1 MIGAAN
7 RSSIPERR
15 MAAPERLDRTGVV
28 PIGRGVAA
36 ALLVFWAFVVLAL
49 YLMEHPTFLSRD
61 LRAGVS
67 GTLDDTPVVS
77 GFSPRALFDAARGLA
92 AACAIVLWA
101 GLFGR
106 SALARLARRRALD
119 EPDDGEML
127 RRRDPFLPEE
137 RSLAVAIACALGFLT
152 LTALVFA
159 LGIAGFLGTPLILIF
174 AATLAVLIAD
184 NPDLLRVPR
193 EFVALPRY
201 KTDRVLLPILIASS
215 FAALVIHLS
224 PVVGADALVYHLQIP
239 RAYMEAHRIV
249 PLPFNVYANMPHAAE
264 LLYTLALTLGGENG
278 AKLLDLAFRVLL
290 MLGLAGFGKRWLGMD
305 RALLAPCILL
315 ANPLLI
321 DNRTVANIDVAMALV
336 LFAALAQALRWW
348 ETGALRHLLLSSAF
362 LGLLA
367 GMKYTGGLFGAALF
381 VALIVLRIF
390 RPRAP
395 APLWHLVLY
404 PIPALL
410 LFLPWLAKNQMFT
423 GNPVYPLIVERFG
436 GVEWNAELGRKLVD
450 WQRGIGMGR
459 SLGDYVLLPWNMTVK
474 ANIEY
479 PSFDGI
485 LSPLFLMFIP
495 AAALLLPLPPAAWAL
510 LAFSGL
516 GLALWAWGPQQL
528 RFFMPVLPALSLLAA
543 WVVDTALSSTA
554 RRRWFG
560 RAALALSVAYLAIF
574 AIYIVSVTI
583 PNQLPVV
590 AGVET
595 RGDYLHRRFQPHD
608 AMMRAGKELPPNAKL
623 VLVWENRGFYL
634 ARPYIADS
642 FYEASWIV
650 QLLEKDQSGDL
661 FEKKLREE
669 GVTHIMMNVPL
680 GLHFGRYYAHPRV
693 REALDRFL
701 RERGGL
707 LFEANGL
714 VVAELRGK
722 EPAKGKKPAARSPR

>member
-1 MIGAAN
+1 
-7 RSSIPERR
+7 
-15 MAAPERLDRTGVV
+15 MAAPERVERTGVV
-28 PIGRGVAA
+28 PLGRGVAA
-36 ALLVFWAFVVLAL
+36 ALLLFWAVVVFAL
-49 YLMEHPTFLSRD
+49 YLIEHPTFLSRD

-67 GTLDDTPVVS
+67 GTLDTTPVVT
-77 GFSPRALFDAARGLA
+77 GFSPRALFDAVRGLA
-92 AACAIVLWA
+92 AACAIVAWA

-106 SALARLARRRALD
+106 SVLARFARTTALG
-119 EPDDGEML
+119 EPGDSEPRL
-127 RRRDPFLPEE
+127 RRRDPFLPAE
-137 RSLAVAIACALGFLT
+137 RSLAVAIACALGFLA

-159 LGIAGFLGTPLILIF
+159 LGFAGLLGTPLILIF

-193 EFVALPRY
+193 ELIGLPRY
-201 KTDRVLLPILIASS
+201 KTDRLLLPIAIASF
-215 FAALVIHLS
+215 FAALIMHLS
-224 PVVGADALVYHLQIP
+224 PVIGADALVYHLQIP

-249 PLPFNVYANMPHAAE
+249 PLPFNVYANMPHATE

-290 MLGLAGFGKRWLGMD
+290 MLGLAGFGRRWLGME

-336 LFAALAQALRWW
+336 LFAALAQGLRWW
-348 ETGALRHLLLSSAF
+348 ETGAARHLLLSSAF

-381 VALIVLRIF
+381 ATLVVLRF
-390 RPRAP
+390 VRPNAR

-404 PIPALL
+404 PIPAIL
-410 LFLPWLAKNQMFT
+410 LFLPWLAKNQMFA
-423 GNPVYPLIVERFG
+423 GNPVYPLMVERFG
-436 GVEWNAELGRKLVD
+436 GVEWNADLGRKLVD
-450 WQRGIGMGR
+450 WQRSIGMGR
-459 SLGDYVLLPWNMTVK
+459 TLGDYLLLPWNMTVK

-485 LSPLFLMFIP
+485 LSPLYLMLIP
-495 AAALLLPLPPAAWAL
+495 AAALLLPLPPAALAL
-510 LAFSGL
+510 LTFSGL

-543 WVVDTALSSTA
+543 WVVDAALSSTA
-554 RRRWFG
+554 RRLWFG
-560 RAALALSVAYLAIF
+560 RAALALSLAYLAIF
-574 AIYIVSVTI
+574 SLYIVSVTV

-590 AGVET
+590 AGLES
-595 RGDYLHRRFQPHD
+595 RGDYLHRRYQPFD
-608 AMMRAGKELPPNAKL
+608 AMMRAGKELPENAKL
-623 VLVWENRGFYL
+623 LLVWENRGFYL

-661 FEKKLREE
+661 LEKKLRDV

-693 REALDRFL
+693 REALDRFV
-701 RERGGL
+701 RERCAP
-707 LFEANGL
+707 LFEMNAVIVG
-714 VVAELRGK
+714 ELRGK
-722 EPAKGKKPAARSPR
+722 EPAKGKKPAARPSR

>member
-1 MIGAAN
+1 MAT
-7 RSSIPERR
+7 PERV
-15 MAAPERLDRTGVV
+15 DRTGVV

-36 ALLVFWAFVVLAL
+36 ALLLFWAFVVLAL

-67 GTLDDTPVVS
+67 GTLDLTPVVS
-77 GFSPRALFDAARGLA
+77 GFSPRALIDAVRGLA

-106 SALARLARRRALD
+106 SVLARLATWTPLD
-119 EPDDGEML
+119 EPGAGQPRP
-127 RRRDPFLPEE
+127 RREPFLPAE
-137 RSLAVAIACALGFLT
+137 RSLAVAIACVLGFLA

-159 LGIAGFLGTPLILIF
+159 LGMTGLLGTPLILIF
-174 AATLAVLIAD
+174 AATLAVLIAA
-184 NPDLLRVPR
+184 NPDLLR
-193 EFVALPRY
+193 LPRGLGLPRL
-201 KTDRVLLPILIASS
+201 KTDRVLLPIVIASL
-215 FAALVIHLS
+215 FAALIMHLS
-224 PVVGADALVYHLQIP
+224 PVLGADALVYHLQIP

-264 LLYTLALTLGGENG
+264 LLYTLALTLGGENA

-290 MLGLAGFGKRWLGMD
+290 MLGLAGFGRRWLGMR

-321 DNRTVANIDVAMALV
+321 DNRTVANIDVAMALA
-336 LFAALAQALRWW
+336 LFVALAQGLRWW
-348 ETGALRHLLLSSAF
+348 ETGAARHLILSSAF

-381 VALIVLRIF
+381 AALIVLRF
-390 RPRAP
+390 ARPNAR

-404 PIPALL
+404 PLPALL
-410 LFLPWLAKNQMFT
+410 LFLPWLVKNQMFA
-423 GNPVYPLIVERFG
+423 GNPVYPLMVERFG

-459 SLGDYVLLPWNMTVK
+459 TLGDDLLLPWNMTVK

-479 PSFDGI
+479 PAFDGI
-485 LSPLFLMFIP
+485 LSPLYLMLIP

-510 LAFSGL
+510 LTFSGL

-543 WVVDTALSSTA
+543 WVVDTALSSNA
-554 RRRWFG
+554 RRQWFG
-560 RAALALSVAYLAIF
+560 RAVLALSLAYLAIF
-574 AIYIVSVTI
+574 ALYIVSVTV

-590 AGVET
+590 AGLES
-595 RGDYLHRRFQPHD
+595 RGDYLHRRYQPYD
-608 AMMRAGKELPPNAKL
+608 AMARAGMELPPNAKL
-623 VLVWENRGFYL
+623 LLIWENRGFYL

-650 QLLEKDQSGDL
+650 QLLEKDQAGDL
-661 FEKKLREE
+661 LEKKLREQ
-669 GVTHIMMNVPL
+669 GVTHAMMNVPL

-701 RERGGL
+701 RERGKL
-707 LFEANGL
+707 LFEMNGV
-714 VVAELRGK
+714 VVAELHAK
-722 EPAKGKKPAARSPR
+722 EPPAKGKKQAAR

>member
-1 MIGAAN
+1 MT
-7 RSSIPERR
+7 
-15 MAAPERLDRTGVV
+15 APERVDRTGVV
-28 PIGRGVAA
+28 PIGRGVVAG
-36 ALLVFWAFVVLAL
+36 LLLFWAFVVLAL

-67 GTLDDTPVVS
+67 GTLDLTPVIS
-77 GFSPRALFDAARGLA
+77 GFSPRALLDALRGLA
-92 AACAIVLWA
+92 GACAIVVWA

-106 SALARLARRRALD
+106 SAFKRLARTMPIG
-119 EPDDGEML
+119 EPGAGELM
-127 RRRDPFLPEE
+127 RRREPFLPEE
-137 RSLAVAIACALGFLT
+137 RSLAVAIACAFGFLA

-159 LGIAGFLGTPLILIF
+159 LGMAGFLGTPLILIF

-184 NPDLLRVPR
+184 NPDLLGVPR
-193 EFVALPRY
+193 GLIGLPRS
-201 KTDRVLLPILIASS
+201 KTDRILLPVVIAC
-215 FAALVIHLS
+215 FLAALVMHLS
-224 PVVGADALVYHLQIP
+224 PVLGADALVYHLQIP
-239 RAYMEAHRIV
+239 RAYIEAHRIV
-249 PLPFNVYANMPHAAE
+249 PLPFNVYANMPHATE

-290 MLGLAGFGKRWLGMD
+290 MLGLAGFGRRWLGMQ

-321 DNRTVANIDVAMALV
+321 DNRTVANIDVAMALI
-336 LFAALAQALRWW
+336 LFVALAQGLRWW
-348 ETGALRHLLLSSAF
+348 ETGAARHLVLSSAL

-381 VALIVLRIF
+381 AALVVLRIL
-390 RPRAP
+390 RPNAR

-404 PIPALL
+404 PLPALL
-410 LFLPWLAKNQMFT
+410 LFFPWLLKNQAFA
-423 GNPVYPLIVERFG
+423 GNPVYPLMVEEYG
-436 GVEWNAELGRKLVD
+436 GVEWNAELGKKLVE
-450 WQRGIGMGR
+450 WQRSIGMGR
-459 SLGDYVLLPWNMTVK
+459 SPDKYLLLPWNMTVK

-479 PSFDGI
+479 PAFDGI
-485 LSPLFLMFIP
+485 LSPLYLMWIP

-516 GLALWAWGPQQL
+516 GLVLWGWGPQQL

-543 WVVDTALSSTA
+543 WVLDSALSSTA

-560 RAALALSVAYLAIF
+560 RAALWLSVLYFAIF
-574 AIYIVSVTI
+574 ALYIVSVTI

-590 AGVET
+590 TGLEK
-595 RGDYLHRRFQPHD
+595 REDYLHRRYQPWD
-608 AMMRAGKELPPNAKL
+608 AMTRAGKELPPNAKL
-623 VLVWENRGFYL
+623 LLVWENRGFYL

-650 QLLEKDQSGDL
+650 QSLEKDQTGDL
-661 FEKKLREE
+661 LEKKLKDE

-701 RERGGL
+701 RERGKL
-707 LFEANGL
+707 LFEMNA
-714 VVAELRGK
+714 VIVAELSGK
-722 EPAKGKKPAARSPR
+722 EPAKGRKPAARPAR